1 MPTGIILAYSVPDGA
16 QVLIDGSVTPSMFGF
31 ARTPA
36 IISEVAAG
44 TRNVTFRLPGY
55 TEVTIPTSVPQGGSS
70 TVTAI
75 LIPTKRPT

>member
-1 MPTGIILAYSVPDGA
+1 MPTGIILAYSIPDGA
-16 QVLIDGSVTPSMFGF
+16 QVLIDGTIAPSMFGF

-36 IISEVAAG
+36 LIREVAAG

-55 TEVTIPTSVPQGGSS
+55 AEITIPTEVPQGGSS

-75 LIPTKRPT
+75 MIPTK